1 MQLCIMQ
8 NLCPKMGKKGVQM
21 NVFSVLTLLGGLAM
35 FLFGMNTMGDGLVRV
50 SGGRLDSIL
59 ERLTSNRLKGVLLGT
74 AVTAVIQSSSAT
86 TVMVIGFVNS
96 GIMKLTQAVGV
107 IMGANIG
114 TTVTS
119 WILSLTGIEGGG
131 FFLTMLKPSS
141 FSPILAVVGIVLY
154 MSSKGKQTK
163 KDVGSILLG
172 FAVLMF
178 GMETMSG
185 AVEPLAD
192 NERFL
197 SILTMFSNPLLGVLA
212 GAALTA
218 VLQSSSASIGI
229 LQALCVTGAI
239 PYSAAIPIIMG
250 QNIGT
255 CVTAL
260 ISAVGGGKNAKRAAM
275 IHFYF
280 NLIGTIVFMAFFYLV
295 NAFVNFAFLGSAA
308 NAAGIAVVHSLFNI
322 ACCIAWFPFGNFL
335 VKLASW
341 TIPDQREAA
350 DRKPDALSVLDDR
363 FLEKPGFAVKICMDT
378 TVRMAEL
385 TEEAL
390 SCAISLLKDYSE
402 EQETQIRQLEQ
413 KTENYEEALSEYLM
427 KVSGRTLSLADSR
440 EVSIML
446 QCIRDFERMA
456 DHAASIGYS
465 AADMYRN
472 DIEITDHGMEEL
484 MVYSKAVKD
493 VVAHTTLAFQ
503 NNNLTMAKQIEAFE
517 EAIDEMSVE
526 LRQRHVDRLRAGRC
540 SMEAGLILEDVI
552 TGFEHVLDHCS
563 YIGACM
569 VRVYSTDEAES
580 ADKIPEEERI
590 LFREDYRR
598 IREKYVLPEKMNLDL
613 PAKVPENTDMI
624 ETDHPAGVSGKKNAS
639 DTKKNSGKNKS
650 GESDKSAK
658 KKREDSKKLKK
669 EKSDKKKMK
678 SKTGKKDK

>member
-1 MQLCIMQ
+1 
-8 NLCPKMGKKGVQM
+8 
-21 NVFSVLTLLGGLAM
+21 
-35 FLFGMNTMGDGLVRV
+35 
-50 SGGRLDSIL
+50 
-59 ERLTSNRLKGVLLGT
+59 
-74 AVTAVIQSSSAT
+74 
-86 TVMVIGFVNS
+86 
-96 GIMKLTQAVGV
+96 
-107 IMGANIG
+107 
-114 TTVTS
+114 
-119 WILSLTGIEGGG
+119 
-131 FFLTMLKPSS
+131 
-141 FSPILAVVGIVLY
+141 
-154 MSSKGKQTK
+154 
-163 KDVGSILLG
+163 
-172 FAVLMF
+172 
-178 GMETMSG
+178 
-185 AVEPLAD
+185 
-192 NERFL
+192 
-197 SILTMFSNPLLGVLA
+197 
-212 GAALTA
+212 
-218 VLQSSSASIGI
+218 
-229 LQALCVTGAI
+229 
-239 PYSAAIPIIMG
+239 
-250 QNIGT
+250 
-255 CVTAL
+255 
-260 ISAVGGGKNAKRAAM
+260 
-275 IHFYF
+275 
-280 NLIGTIVFMAFFYLV
+280 
-295 NAFVNFAFLGSAA
+295 
-308 NAAGIAVVHSLFNI
+308 
-322 ACCIAWFPFGNFL
+322 
-335 VKLASW
+335 
-341 TIPDQREAA
+341 DQREAA

-413 KTENYEEALSEYLM
+413 KTEDYEEALSEYLM
-427 KVSGRTLSLADSR
+427 KVSGRALSLADSR

-613 PAKVPENTDMI
+613 SVEQQENESMNESGNLPDNTEQDALTGI
-624 ETDHPAGVSGKKNAS
+624 SKKKNKSDTNKKSRKKKSGETDKTDKKKNAVS
-639 DTKKNSGKNKS
+639 KKYK
-650 GESDKSAK
+650 EDKSLK
-658 KKREDSKKLKK
+658 KKTKR
-669 EKSDKKKMK
+669 
-678 SKTGKKDK
+678 KKDR

>member
-1 MQLCIMQ
+1 
-8 NLCPKMGKKGVQM
+8 M
-21 NVFSVLTLLGGLAM
+21 NIFSVLTLLGGLAM

-86 TVMVIGFVNS
+86 TVIVIGFVNS

-141 FSPILAVVGIVLY
+141 FSPILAVIGIVLY
-154 MSSKGKQTK
+154 MSAKGKQTK
-163 KDVGSILLG
+163 KDVGAILLG

-212 GAALTA
+212 GAVLTA
-218 VLQSSSASIGI
+218 VVQSSSASIGI
-229 LQALCVTGAI
+229 LQALCATGAI

-260 ISAVGGGKNAKRAAM
+260 ISAVGAGKNAKRAAM

-280 NLIGTIVFMAFFYLV
+280 NLIGTVVFMAVFYLV
-295 NAFVNFAFLGSAA
+295 NAFVRFAFLGDAA

-335 VKLASW
+335 VKLATW
-341 TIPDQREAA
+341 TIPDRAESV
-350 DRKPDALSVLDDR
+350 DMKPDTLAVLDDR

-378 TVRMAEL
+378 TVKMSERIGES
-385 TEEAL
+385 L
-390 SCAISLLKDYSE
+390 SCAVELLNDYSE
-402 EQETQIRQLEQ
+402 ERETQIRQLKQEADH
-413 KTENYEEALSEYLM
+413 YEEALSDYLM
-427 KVSGRTLSLADSR
+427 KVSSRRLSLTDSR
-440 EVSIML
+440 EVSVML

-456 DHAASIGYS
+456 DHAASIGCL
-465 AADMYRN
+465 AADMYREG
-472 DIEITDHGMEEL
+472 IEITDSGMDEL
-484 MVYSKAVKD
+484 MVYCRAVQD
-493 VVAHTTLAFQ
+493 VVGHTTHAFRK
-503 NNNLTMAKQIEAFE
+503 NDLTMAKQIEAFE

-552 TGFEHVLDHCS
+552 TAFEHVLDHCS

-569 VRVYSTDEAES
+569 VRVYSGDVPEPAY
-580 ADKIPEEERI
+580 KVPEEER
-590 LFREDYRR
+590 LEFREDYRR
-598 IREKYVLPEKMNLDL
+598 IREKYVLPEKMNLDV
-613 PAKVPENTDMI
+613 PAELPEN
-624 ETDHPAGVSGKKNAS
+624 GVEDASGKKKS
-639 DTKKNSGKNKS
+639 GSSGKTS
-650 GESDKSAK
+650 K
-658 KKREDSKKLKK
+658 KKDRTSEKSKK
-669 EKSDKKKMK
+669 EKSKKK
-678 SKTGKKDK
+678 KTKRKISEND